1 MPQSVL
7 NLSAAFGLRPDRSG
21 NRANL
26 GRLEAAAAAIEAAC
40 RDPTMSPPG
49 SSDCDIWD
57 ERAGMDGAYD

>member
-1 MPQSVL
+1 MPQRAL
-7 NLSAAFGLRPDRSG
+7 NLSAAFRLKPDRLG
-21 NRANL
+21 NRPIF

-57 ERAGMDGAYD
+57 ERAGMDGARD